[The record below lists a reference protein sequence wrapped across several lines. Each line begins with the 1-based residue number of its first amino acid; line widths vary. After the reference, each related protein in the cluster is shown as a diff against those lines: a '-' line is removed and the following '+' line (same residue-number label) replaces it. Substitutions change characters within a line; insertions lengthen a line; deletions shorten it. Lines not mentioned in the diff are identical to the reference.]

1 MRRRP
6 SSLTLVVTKL
16 QECNMIRRNKFLTVA
31 CLAGFAAVSNG
42 GPMAVSP
49 ALAACSKALVE
60 SIARAETLPVY
71 TVKSPSPFMSES
83 VDPNA
88 FTMLAHDKKTKVL
101 LAKASCKATPSGEIV
116 SFKSIPLKS

>member
-1 MRRRP
+1 
-6 SSLTLVVTKL
+6 
-16 QECNMIRRNKFLTVA
+16 MIRRTSKYLMIASLISFASYAN
-31 CLAGFAAVSNG
+31 AGASAVT
-42 GPMAVSP
+42 P

-60 SIARAETLPVY
+60 TMTKAETLPAY
-71 TVKSPSPFMSES
+71 TVKAPSVFISDL

-88 FTMLAHDKKTKVL
+88 FTVLAHHAKTKQL

>member
-1 MRRRP
+1 
-6 SSLTLVVTKL
+6 
-16 QECNMIRRNKFLTVA
+16 MIRRTSKYLMIASLISFASYAN
-31 CLAGFAAVSNG
+31 AGTSAVT
-42 GPMAVSP
+42 P

-60 SIARAETLPVY
+60 TLAKSEALPAY
-71 TVKSPSPFMSES
+71 TVKAPGVFVSDL

-88 FTMLAHDKKTKVL
+88 FTVLARHAKTKQL